1 MSLVDWLANHDLHIN
16 DLSLIETA
24 FIHRSYVHEHPHESV
39 SDNQRLEFIG
49 DAVLQLWTAQRLYRI
64 EPDMREGEMTKLRA
78 SMVSEPALADLALEL
93 GLNVFL
99 KLGQGEIRE
108 QGQQR
113 MSTVADMFEAFIG
126 ALYLD
131 GGFSLVDRFLAKV
144 YADPHRFSNKHNTM
158 DYKTQLQEYVQA
170 DSLRAISY
178 VLLKTEGPPNQRVF
192 EVAVKVDDMTYGK
205 GRGSSKKRAEQA
217 AAQEA
222 LSKLVK

>member
-1 MSLVDWLANHDLHIN
+1 MNLVDWLKSHHLDITQ
-16 DLSLIETA
+16 LSLVETA
-24 FIHRSYVHEHPHESV
+24 FVHRSYVHEHPQECV

-49 DAVLQLWTAQRLYRI
+49 DAVLQLWTAQFLYRLQ
-64 EPDMREGEMTKLRA
+64 PAMREGEMTKLRA
-78 SMVSEPALADLALEL
+78 SMVSEPALADIAMAL
-93 GLNVFL
+93 GLNIYL
-99 KLGQGEIRE
+99 KLGQGEMRE
-108 QGQQR
+108 NGQER
-113 MSTVADMFEAFIG
+113 TSTVADMFEAFVG

-131 GGFSLVDRFLAKV
+131 GGFDRVDGFLSKV
-144 YADPHRFSNKHNTM
+144 YEDPHRFSNKHNTM

-178 VLLKTEGPPNQRVF
+178 VLINTEGPPNQRIF
-192 EVAVKVDDMTYGK
+192 EVAVKIDDMTYGK